1 MLAKAPY
8 VGYNVHM
15 ERTII
20 LYHANCPD
28 GFGGAY
34 AAWKK
39 FGDTAEYRPLSYG
52 NPAPDD
58 LEGAHVYFI
67 DFCYDQERMDAV
79 KAVAKTLT
87 VLDHH
92 EGVEEVSTSM
102 PEFVYDANRS
112 GATIAWTFFH
122 PEQPVPYL
130 LTIIE
135 DDDLFRFANPDTRP
149 LMAYISVKPFSFDFW
164 DELANTLDDSQ
175 HSETLLTKVRAYRE
189 YFDLLVEQS
198 VDRAKLVLFEGY
210 EVYAGTTHPVKP
222 MVSAFG
228 NALAKKQGPM
238 GLVLQLRQEG
248 VAVSLR
254 GDGTLDLTPIAQKYG
269 GNGHPSSCAFM
280 IPWGTPFPWTP
291 VPKHE
296 DSSN

>member
-1 MLAKAPY
+1 
-8 VGYNVHM
+8 M

-34 AAWKK
+34 SAWKK
-39 FGDTAEYRPLSYG
+39 FGDTAEYRPMSYG

-67 DFCYDQERMDAV
+67 DFCYDQERMDDV

-112 GATIAWTFFH
+112 GATIAWTYFH
-122 PEQPVPYL
+122 PEVPVPYL
-130 LTIIE
+130 LTMIE
-135 DDDLFRFANPDTRP
+135 DDDLFRFKNPDTRP
-149 LMAYISVKPFSFDFW
+149 LLAYISVKPFDFAFW
-164 DELANTLDDSQ
+164 DELASDLDDPKT
-175 HSETLLTKVRAYRE
+175 SEELLKKVRAYRE

-198 VDRAKLVLFEGY
+198 VERAKLVAFEGY
-210 EVYAGTTHPVKP
+210 EVYAGTTHPIKT
-222 MVSAFG
+222 MVSAVG

-238 GLVLQLRQEG
+238 ALILQIRPEG
-248 VAVSLR
+248 MAVSMR
-254 GDGTLDLTPIAQKYG
+254 GDGTLDLTTIAKKYG
-269 GNGHPSSCAFM
+269 GNGHPSSCAFL
-280 IPWGTPFPWTP
+280 IPWGKTFPWTYLDDHA
-291 VPKHE
+291 K
-296 DSSN
+296 